1 MFHHLVVFQIYGLV
15 LSMLFTVVS
24 QNLLDENNDLSLA
37 KTMLYPVLYRDNS
50 IPPQQT
56 LFFFYTAFV
65 CFYIQPNNDSI
76 MPP

>member
-1 MFHHLVVFQIYGLV
+1 MFHHLVLFQIYGLV

-56 LFFFYTAFV
+56 LFFFTQPLFVFTSNQTMTA
-65 CFYIQPNNDSI
+65 
-76 MPP
+76 